1 MCWQWTAYLDRVSS
15 VDAGGSRGSATRR
28 RILDAAA
35 ALLAGG
41 DPAPMGRIAQA
52 AGVTRQLLYLHFTGR
67 ADLLLEVARDLD
79 ARIRTPSAQARV
91 DGAPDGVSALR
102 AAVAL
107 QGRIKPRIHHVA
119 AAIDRLRA
127 SDADASAAWE
137 EREAARYRR
146 ARDVVS
152 RLEAEGLLDPV
163 WTVPDAA
170 RLLWSATSQHAW
182 ADLVLD
188 AGWSTARWVRHTTLL
203 LERALL
209 RAGGRPA
216 GAARGR

>member
-1 MCWQWTAYLDRVSS
+1 
-15 VDAGGSRGSATRR
+15 
-28 RILDAAA
+28 
-35 ALLAGG
+35 
-41 DPAPMGRIAQA
+41 MGRIAEA

-79 ARIRTPSAQARV
+79 ARVRTPGAQARV
-91 DGAPDGVSALR
+91 DGAPDAVSALR
-102 AAVAL
+102 AAISL

-119 AAIDRLRA
+119 AAIDRLRQ
-127 SDADASAAWE
+127 SDADARAAWE

-152 RLEAEGLLDPV
+152 RLDAEGSLDPA

-170 RLLWSATSQHAW
+170 RLLWSVTSQHAW

-188 AGWSTARWVRHTTLL
+188 GGWSTTRWVRHTTLL

-209 RAGGRPA
+209 SAAERPA
-216 GAARGR
+216 GAARR